1 MKVEDLKKELTAKIK
16 NLIFEVLKDFD
27 MSKYKIDICILDNE
41 CYITILKENIYI
53 TTIQYK
59 NENYSFFMIYV
70 FDNLYELLKPS
81 YKINASNNIAYTY
94 ESFLDK
100 LNSESI
106 QIITTLKNNKNI
118 LEEELKNILE

>member
-1 MKVEDLKKELTAKIK
+1 MKVEDLKNELTSKIK
-16 NLIFEVLKDFD
+16 NLILEILKDFD

-59 NENYSFFMIYV
+59 NENYSFF
-70 FDNLYELLKPS
+70 
-81 YKINASNNIAYTY
+81 KINASNNIAYTY
-94 ESFLDK
+94 DSFLDE
-100 LNSESI
+100 LNSEPI
-106 QIITTLKNNKNI
+106 QIITTLKNNKDI